1 MKLSQ
6 QEVVTNEMGHPVDR
20 PLSLSLA
27 AVRNCPD
34 KDAAAYCNWRDNG
47 LSAAAR
53 SQAGGR
59 RGRPQARQ
67 LAKKDLRNVRNIL
80 GG

>member
-1 MKLSQ
+1 
-6 QEVVTNEMGHPVDR
+6 MGHPVDR
-20 PLSLSLA
+20 PLSPSLA

-47 LSAAAR
+47 LS
-53 SQAGGR
+53 QAVCRRPVPKQADGRGR

-80 GG
+80 LGG